1 MTIFSRKSVDPKFV
15 ETEVS
20 LLMRL
25 DKDMNYLLKM
35 EAITC
40 LAILSTLLCQLQS
53 TSSCSSISLAG
64 CLHKSMI
71 EINST
76 HGREKTESELMSKTS
91 TTNAPIV
98 FSSIVPSLPL
108 SSAHHLINTQFDNGL
123 IPVLQNIH
131 AVRLE
136 VFTPR
141 PTAPPAG
148 VMQGLLI
155 RPPPLPVLL
164 PKHETT
170 VSTTD
175 HPYSSTVIRLST
187 VGTTVPTFD
196 RLTTVSENISVV
208 ITTEGHQKSESEKHV
223 YAKIFGDKT
232 FADPLYEKLVPVIL
246 AICLMTT
253 LAFVFMLCIRLHA
266 STSSMSRTSCLL
278 LISVA
283 TSDALTMCFAA
294 AEIGYLYSET
304 MENSG
309 FLLPDK
315 CRMMMILERL
325 SAIPHMTSTWLTV
338 ILAIQRYLCV
348 SRPFAA
354 ERYVSVKSSS
364 ILIIVVCGA
373 TLSLHMCRFFDKT
386 FTNVVIHLPT
396 SFKNDSIAT
405 CDGNYANWIK
415 DPTVYES
422 CFAWIRI
429 AVAQFIPCVLLVSFV
444 CLMVRKLQRTTLIT
458 AQMQST
464 HSKVS
469 SERRQLSMFVSVV
482 AIIVFTIET
491 SSGLFLSINA
501 WSLSTGEEVFSYESQ
516 KTASI
521 LFDLIL
527 YVSYF
532 AVFLIYCLM
541 SKDTRKSIVSVCF
554 LKNCRKRETVGS
566 SGNNLDD
573 KEHNTSNELS
583 NGSNKSN
590 TAVCNT
596 KENQNQSV

>member
-1 MTIFSRKSVDPKFV
+1 MTVFSRKSVDPKFV

-20 LLMRL
+20 FLKHLG
-25 DKDMNYLLKM
+25 KDIYCVLKM
-35 EAITC
+35 EDITG
-40 LAILSTLLCQLQS
+40 LVILSTLLCQLQF
-53 TSSCSSISLAG
+53 TSSCSISG
-64 CLHKSMI
+64 CLDKSTL

-76 HGREKTESELMSKTS
+76 HEHEKTEIELMRKVS
-91 TTNAPIV
+91 TPNYPILV
-98 FSSIVPSLPL
+98 SAVAQPLPF
-108 SSAHHLINTQFDNGL
+108 SSAHHLINTQFDNAL
-123 IPVLQNIH
+123 IPVSQSIH
-131 AVRLE
+131 DVQLE
-136 VFTPR
+136 VFAPR
-141 PTAPPAG
+141 PTDPPAG

-175 HPYSSTVIRLST
+175 HPLSSTVIRLAT
-187 VGTTVPTFD
+187 VGTTVPTVD
-196 RLTTVSENISVV
+196 SITTVIENFSSV
-208 ITTEGHQKSESEKHV
+208 ITTERHQKSESEKH
-223 YAKIFGDKT
+223 AKIYGNKT
-232 FADPLYEKLVPVIL
+232 FADPLYEKLVPIIL
-246 AICLMTT
+246 GICLVTM
-253 LAFVFMLCIRLHA
+253 LAFVLMLCIRLHA

-283 TSDALTMCFAA
+283 ISDTLTMCFAA

-304 MENSG
+304 VENSG

-315 CRMMMILERL
+315 CRIMMILERL

-364 ILIIVVCGA
+364 ILIIVVCCA
-373 TLSLHMCRFFDKT
+373 TLSLHLCRFFDKT

-396 SFKNDSIAT
+396 SFENDSIAT
-405 CDGNYANWIK
+405 CDDNYASWIE
-415 DPTVYES
+415 DPILYES

-458 AQMQST
+458 AQMQIT

-482 AIIVFTIET
+482 AFIVFIIET
-491 SSGLFLSINA
+491 SSGVFLSINA
-501 WSLSTGEEVFSYESQ
+501 WSLSTGEEVISYESQ

-541 SKDTRKSIVSVCF
+541 SKDIRKSIVYVRF
-554 LKNCRKRETVGS
+554 LKNCRKCETVGS
-566 SGNNLDD
+566 SGNNLGD
-573 KEHNTSNELS
+573 KDHNTSNELS

-590 TAVCNT
+590 TAATLVP

>member
-1 MTIFSRKSVDPKFV
+1 MEIEGNVQK
-15 ETEVS
+15 
-20 LLMRL
+20 RL
-25 DKDMNYLLKM
+25 GQDMYYPLKM
-35 EAITC
+35 ETITC
-40 LAILSTLLCQLQS
+40 LVIFSTLLCQLQI

-76 HGREKTESELMSKTS
+76 HEHEKTESELMSKIS
-91 TTNAPIV
+91 TTNSPIGV
-98 FSSIVPSLPL
+98 SAVVPPLPL
-108 SSAHHLINTQFDNGL
+108 SSTHHLINTKLDHGL
-123 IPVLQNIH
+123 TPVLQNIH

-136 VFTPR
+136 VLKPL
-141 PTAPPAG
+141 PTHSPAG

-170 VSTTD
+170 MSTTN
-175 HPYSSTVIRLST
+175 HPLSSTVIRLST
-187 VGTTVPTFD
+187 VGTTVPTVD

-208 ITTEGHQKSESEKHV
+208 ITTEGHQKSESENNV
-223 YAKIFGDKT
+223 YAKIYGNKT
-232 FADPLYEKLVPVIL
+232 FADSLFEKLVPVIL
-246 AICLMTT
+246 GICLVTT
-253 LAFVFMLCIRLHA
+253 LAFVLMLCIRLHA

-283 TSDALTMCFAA
+283 ISDILTMCFAA

-315 CRMMMILERL
+315 CRIMMILERL

-338 ILAIQRYLCV
+338 ILAIQRYFCV

-354 ERYVSVKSSS
+354 KRYVSVKSSS
-364 ILIIVVCGA
+364 ILIIVVCCA
-373 TLSLHMCRFFDKT
+373 TLSLHMCRFFDKI

-396 SFKNDSIAT
+396 SFQNVSIAT
-405 CDGNYANWIK
+405 CDGTYANWIK
-415 DPTVYES
+415 DPFLYES

-444 CLMVRKLQRTTLIT
+444 CLMVRTLQRTTIAT
-458 AQMQST
+458 AQMQTT

-482 AIIVFTIET
+482 AFVVFTIET
-491 SSGLFLSINA
+491 SSGVFLSINA
-501 WSLSTGEEVFSYESQ
+501 WSLSTGKEVLSYESQ

-541 SKDTRKSIVSVCF
+541 SKDIRKSIVYVRF
-554 LKNCRKRETVGS
+554 LKNCRKCETVGS
-566 SGNNLDD
+566 SGNNLGD
-573 KEHNTSNELS
+573 KDHNTSNELS

-590 TAVCNT
+590 TGVT
-596 KENQNQSV
+596 LVSKDNQNQSV

>member
-1 MTIFSRKSVDPKFV
+1 MCYVP
-15 ETEVS
+15 
-20 LLMRL
+20 
-25 DKDMNYLLKM
+25 KM
-35 EAITC
+35 EAIVC
-40 LAILSTLLCQLQS
+40 LAIFITLLIQLQI
-53 TSSCSSISLAG
+53 TSSCSISR
-64 CLHKSMI
+64 CLDKSTL
-71 EINST
+71 EITSA
-76 HGREKTESELMSKTS
+76 HGHVKTEIELMREVS
-91 TTNAPIV
+91 TTNSHIV
-98 FSSIVPSLPL
+98 VSAAVPTLPL
-108 SSAHHLINTQFDNGL
+108 NSTHHLINTKINHGL
-123 IPVLQNIH
+123 IPVLQNTH

-136 VFTPR
+136 VFKPL
-141 PTAPPAG
+141 PTHSPAG

-164 PKHETT
+164 PEHETT

-175 HPYSSTVIRLST
+175 HQLSSTVIRLST
-187 VGTTVPTFD
+187 VGTTVPTVD
-196 RLTTVSENISVV
+196 RLMTVGENISIV
-208 ITTEGHQKSESEKHV
+208 ITTEGHHKSESEKPV
-223 YAKIFGDKT
+223 YAKMYGNKT

-246 AICLMTT
+246 GICLVTT
-253 LAFVFMLCIRLHA
+253 LAFVVMLCIRLYA
-266 STSSMSRTSCLL
+266 STSSMSRTSCFL

-283 TSDALTMCFAA
+283 ISDALTMCFAA

-315 CRMMMILERL
+315 CRIMMILERL

-354 ERYVSVKSSS
+354 ERYVVVKSSS
-364 ILIIVVCGA
+364 ILISVVCGA
-373 TLSLHMCRFFDKT
+373 TISLHMCRFFDKT

-396 SFKNDSIAT
+396 SYKNDSIAT
-405 CDGNYANWIK
+405 CDSKYANWIK
-415 DPTVYES
+415 DPFLYES

-444 CLMVRKLQRTTLIT
+444 CLMVRKLQRTTIAT
-458 AQMQST
+458 AQTQIT

-482 AIIVFTIET
+482 AVIVFTIET
-491 SSGLFLSINA
+491 SSGVFLSINA
-501 WSLSTGEEVFSYESQ
+501 WSLSTGEEVISYESQ

-541 SKDTRKSIVSVCF
+541 SKDIRKSIVSVRI
-554 LKNCRKRETVGS
+554 LKNCRKCETVGS
-566 SGNNLDD
+566 GGKCLDD

-590 TAVCNT
+590 TAATLVS